1 MLTPILATDDP
12 YQAAE
17 VFVKAGWSLVFQT
30 AADSGDPLACVALA
44 GAQLMLGTSLPQFLP
59 AESRAHKGAGVEFH
73 LTVPSE
79 DIGAVYEAHRRHAES
94 ATALAQQPWG
104 ERAFHTVLLGYRFLI
119 AAERADQA
127 EPPSGTAN

>member
-12 YQAAE
+12 YEAAA

-30 AADSGDPLACVALA
+30 PPESGDPLACVALA
-44 GAQLMLGTSLPQFLP
+44 GAQLMLGTSLQEFLP

-73 LTVPSE
+73 VTVPDA

-94 ATALAQQPWG
+94 VTELAVQPWG
-104 ERAFHTVLLGYRFLI
+104 EQAFHAVLSGYRFLI
-119 AAERADQA
+119 AA
-127 EPPSGTAN
+127 GG